1 MNVSYWD
8 ERLLLALLNFALASG
23 IGWACLCRVSVMSG
37 ADTRKL
43 TRAAY
48 AALMLGAAA
57 SGLSPMLLRE
67 WPGWGDVLMNG
78 AVLLYMASGIRAWRN
93 GVPSFAKSG
102 PGELT

>member
-1 MNVSYWD
+1 MSYWD
-8 ERLLLALLNFALASG
+8 SRLLLALLNFALASG

-37 ADTRKL
+37 ANTRKL

-48 AALMLGAAA
+48 AVLMLAAA
-57 SGLSPMLLRE
+57 GTGLSPVLFRE
-67 WPGWGDVLMNG
+67 WPTWIDVLMNG